1 MSPRRLAETIVS
13 TIAAPFLRLQYTIT
27 QKVADWRSS
36 RLSYYQMSKLTK
48 QLQEQNKTLLQEI
61 IALHGQ
67 LWFSQAAE
75 ELILF
80 KKRNIK
86 ISYIK
91 KKLLNIIKYK
101 FFLLL
106 YNFFYN
112 LLKLKN

>member
-1 MSPRRLAETIVS
+1 MKLHWIKRFFIGALLLIILHTFMSPRRLAETIVS

-80 KKRNIK
+80 KKR
-86 ISYIK
+86 
-91 KKLLNIIKYK
+91 
-101 FFLLL
+101 
-106 YNFFYN
+106 
-112 LLKLKN
+112 